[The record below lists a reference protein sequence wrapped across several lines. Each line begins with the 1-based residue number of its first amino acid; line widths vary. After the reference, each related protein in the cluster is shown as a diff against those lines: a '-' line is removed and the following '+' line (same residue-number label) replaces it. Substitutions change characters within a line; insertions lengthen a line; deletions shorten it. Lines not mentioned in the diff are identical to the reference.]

1 MGLAH
6 SPRMVTNGLVL
17 YLDAGNTRSYLG
29 SGTTWTDLSGN
40 GNNGTLVD
48 GPTYS
53 AGSLVFDGVA
63 NKIHSSSSI
72 KWSPNGAVGYQTM
85 TIELWIKSS
94 DTSGNYFSK
103 PWNGSGEYNIRI
115 GPGFFTLVSG
125 TPTGTKNLS
134 INSSV
139 YDGTWKN
146 IVCWMDNTNMGYY
159 LNNNQYSASQ
169 AHTLTGSVPTSGDAN
184 LSLCLMS
191 LYPYGSPWAG
201 STSFSILGNMAVC
214 KVYNRVLSTLEV
226 SQNYNALK
234 GRFGL

>member
-6 SPRMVTNGLVL
+6 SPSVITNGLIL
-17 YLDAGNTRSYLG
+17 CLDAGNTRSYPG

-40 GNNGTLVD
+40 SNNGTLVD

-63 NKIHSSSSI
+63 NKVHCSNTF
-72 KWSPNGAVGYQTM
+72 KWSADGTVGYQTL
-85 TIELWIKSS
+85 TISMWVKTT
-94 DTSGNYFSK
+94 DTTGNFYSK
-103 PWNGSGEYNIRI
+103 PWNGSGQYNMQIKPDVF
-115 GPGFFTLVSG
+115 GLFCG
-125 TPTGTKNLS
+125 TTATSLS
-134 INSSV
+134 INSSI

-146 IVCWMDNTNMGYY
+146 IVCWVDGTNMGYY
-159 LNNNQYSASQ
+159 LNNTISASK
-169 AHTLTGSVPTSGDAN
+169 AHGLTGNIPSSGDAN

-201 STSFSILGNMAVC
+201 STSFSILGNMALC
-214 KVYNRVLSTLEV
+214 KVYNRVLSASEIA
-226 SQNYNALK
+226 QNFNALR